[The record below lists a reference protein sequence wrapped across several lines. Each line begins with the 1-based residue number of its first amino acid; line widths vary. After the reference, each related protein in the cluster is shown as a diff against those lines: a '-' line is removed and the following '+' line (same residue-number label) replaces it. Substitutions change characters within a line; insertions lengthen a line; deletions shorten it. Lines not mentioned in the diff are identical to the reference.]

1 MVQWPIQGYYA
12 GPAQVL
18 ITADAVLKKDGRE
31 IFKQEIGGIGRSG
44 MLECEK
50 SQRKYRQRGQY
61 PCGRCYERRYRVRR
75 LLASLDQHPSSFCF
89 REGRGLRP

>member
-44 MLECEK
+44 ML
-50 SQRKYRQRGQY
+50 QG
-61 PCGRCYERRYRVRR
+61 PR
-75 LLASLDQHPSSFCF
+75 L
-89 REGRGLRP
+89 RNR